1 MLYKCKASVYV
12 LMGFVALIFTSCLDF
27 NKEER
32 RTSGRKSV
40 VDSRSNSSNADVTS
54 DKVGFDDGLERNSP
68 TGHDD
73 FSWLATSRITKTD
86 LDARGYVKADYR
98 ILRNAIF
105 ARHGY
110 IFKSA
115 DLAEYF
121 SRFSWYTPQY
131 SDVNSMLSSIEQDNV
146 ATLKRLE
153 KGVVTQQSAGSTYS
167 TGDNPYLWLSQRK
180 YENYEFYDM
189 SASRETLRIW
199 RNAIY
204 ARHGYIFKSADL
216 ANYFSQYSWYV
227 PRYKDVTSKLS
238 SIEAHNIRVLKR
250 MYDNYQVP

>member
-1 MLYKCKASVYV
+1 MIKRYITLV
-12 LMGFVALIFTSCLDF
+12 LTCCLFSSCADF
-27 NKEER
+27 FQKKEER
-32 RTSGRKSV
+32 ITSGRENVS
-40 VDSRSNSSNADVTS
+40 DSRRESNESSSVQYEDIEC
-54 DKVGFDDGLERNSP
+54 DDGIEYRMP
-68 TGHDD
+68 TGHED
-73 FSWLATSRITKTD
+73 FSWLSMERITKTD
-86 LDARGYVKADYR
+86 IDARGYVKADYR

-131 SDVNSMLSSIEQDNV
+131 SDVNSMLSSIEQANV

-153 KGVVTQQSAGSTYS
+153 KGIDSSQSAGSVYS
-167 TGDNPYLWLSQRK
+167 AGDNPYLWLSQRK
-180 YENYEFYDM
+180 YENYEFYEM

-204 ARHGYIFKSADL
+204 ARHGYIFKSADF

-238 SIEAHNIRVLKR
+238 SVEAHNIRVLKS